1 MIQVALSFKIFFLI
15 STVLS
20 IVFFGCYDSD
30 QQIQLL
36 DKKYQNTTKIDSK
49 TKPISDPSDL
59 KIQVSNI
66 EAKNKLDIAKIQ
78 AQSSL
83 DIEKL
88 KSSTTKELAT
98 REVDLKLKDTQLFIY
113 LSIIVGIIVLIAI
126 VLLYQN
132 AKRNRELKLKL
143 QEIELKEKKE
153 IADREMEEKRL
164 QMMINLVSKNKL
176 PKHMQEELVSLMGK
190 KSNLV
195 IESKDSSIK

>member
-1 MIQVALSFKIFFLI
+1 MALSFKIFFLI

>member
-1 MIQVALSFKIFFLI
+1 VALSFKIFFLI